1 MEEKKVTVVNI
12 QNNSGGYN
20 LRGDTL
26 TFESNLGTIAMDL
39 RSGLE
44 VAYTLIDCLG
54 LDYYKDTV
62 EKAEMKIVD
71 MEEGVS
77 H

>member
-20 LRGDTL
+20 LVGDTL
-26 TFESNLGTIAMDL
+26 TFESNLGTVAMDL

-44 VAYTLIDCLG
+44 VAYTLIDCLN
-54 LDYYKDTV
+54 LDYYKNTV
-62 EKAEMKIVD
+62 EDAEMKIVE
-71 MEEGVS
+71 MEDSISE
-77 H
+77 

>member
-1 MEEKKVTVVNI
+1 MEDKKVTVVTI
-12 QNNSGGYN
+12 GNNTGGYN
-20 LRGDTL
+20 LVGNTL

-54 LDYYKDTV
+54 LNYYSDPV